1 MKQIFAGAALV
12 VGLLAAATPA
22 AAQVRPAEKCYDC
35 PAPKVYD
42 TQETVRTTTDVD
54 QSRVINTQSEEQ
66 LPPRVKETNHLI
78 VRENQIR
85 NVGVVQHNH
94 TIYERVPRNPATPA
108 PAQVRQVRQITPA
121 EKCYDC
127 PAPREHYDS
136 QETIHTTNDVDQSR
150 VINTQSEAEVSRRV
164 KQTNHLVIRENQT
177 RNVGVV
183 QHNHTIYERVP
194 RYVVRVPAVTVVSF
208 VTQRYHVVETPA
220 TMTVPVSVRPASRC
234 SRGGR
239 YDRYS
244 RDDDS
249 CRRLLR
255 VRG

>member
-1 MKQIFAGAALV
+1 MKQIFAGAVLI
-12 VGLLAAATPA
+12 VGVLAAATPA
-22 AAQVRPAEKCYDC
+22 AAQVKPAEKCYDC

-42 TQETVRTTTDVD
+42 TQETIRTIKDVD
-54 QSRVINTQSEEQ
+54 QSQVINTQSEVEV
-66 LPPRVKETNHLI
+66 PRRVKETNHLV
-78 VRENQIR
+78 VRENQTR
-85 NVGVVQHNH
+85 NVGVIQHNH
-94 TIYERVPRNPATPA
+94 TIYEREAAA
-108 PAQVRQVRQITPA
+108 PAASQVTPA
-121 EKCYDC
+121 ENCYNC

-136 QETIHTTNDVDQSR
+136 QETIRTTNDVDKSQ
-150 VINTQSEAEVSRRV
+150 VINTQSEVEVSRRV
-164 KQTNHLVIRENQT
+164 KKTNHLVIRENET

-234 SRGGR
+234 SRGGG
-239 YDRYS
+239 YDRYGS
-244 RDDDS
+244 RYDDS

>member
-1 MKQIFAGAALV
+1 MTQIFAGAVLIANAIGI
-12 VGLLAAATPA
+12 VGLFAAATPA
-22 AAQVRPAEKCYDC
+22 AAQVMPAEKCYDC

-42 TQETVRTTTDVD
+42 TQETIHHTKDVD
-54 QSRVINTQSEEQ
+54 QSRVINTQSEVEVSR
-66 LPPRVKETNHLI
+66 RVKETNHLI
-78 VRENQIR
+78 
-85 NVGVVQHNH
+85 
-94 TIYERVPRNPATPA
+94 
-108 PAQVRQVRQITPA
+108 
-121 EKCYDC
+121 
-127 PAPREHYDS
+127 
-136 QETIHTTNDVDQSR
+136 
-150 VINTQSEAEVSRRV
+150 
-164 KQTNHLVIRENQT
+164 IRENET

-220 TMTVPVSVRPASRC
+220 TMTVPVSIRPASRC

-244 RDDDS
+244 RTDDS
-249 CRRLLR
+249 CRRVLR